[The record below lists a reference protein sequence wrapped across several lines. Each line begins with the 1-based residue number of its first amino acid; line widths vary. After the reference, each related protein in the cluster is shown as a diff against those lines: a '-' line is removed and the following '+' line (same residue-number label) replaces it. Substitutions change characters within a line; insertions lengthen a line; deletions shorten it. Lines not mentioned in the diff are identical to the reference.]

1 MKKKMWNKNL
11 NFNEIFRESVGNIIY
26 PEIPICKKG
35 SIHLVR
41 DIRIKSTN
49 SSPRL
54 KTETGTSPS
63 YLGDEMKLLSVLY
76 RSFVYLS
83 LGLVLGS
90 LGSSGFAGLVS
101 RRRWLRKHFFA
112 GSVPASYDPLVDGG
126 SVYGFLS
133 GDSAWFHVLMAWCD
147 GWDLD
152 LFDWC
157 SPMIWN
163 QGIMVYEGWV
173 MILIVWMG
181 ALFLDEVLI
190 SRLML
195 SGDNMQSW
203 WSGEFG

>member
-1 MKKKMWNKNL
+1 MWNKNL

-101 RRRWLRKHFFA
+101 GRKWLRKHFFRRLC
-112 GSVPASYDPLVDGG
+112 SRIVRSSRRWRFCL
-126 SVYGFLS
+126 
-133 GDSAWFHVLMAWCD
+133 WVLEWWL
-147 GWDLD
+147 G
-152 LFDWC
+152 
-157 SPMIWN
+157 
-163 QGIMVYEGWV
+163 
-173 MILIVWMG
+173 
-181 ALFLDEVLI
+181 LI
-190 SRLML
+190 SCFDGLMWRMRSRFVRLML
-195 SGDNMQSW
+195 SDDLKSRDNGVWRLSDDFNCLNGGFV
-203 WSGEFG
+203 SGWGLDFSSHALRW